1 MRNLVRVMAVMA
13 VGLGAF
19 AIGETKAAAA
29 SPQVNACG
37 CYRDTAGA
45 CFCGRKGKCDCP
57 GDCEPKRC
65 EEKRQKELDKEVET
79 ETRHARELEK
89 KQQDEE
95 AEKERKAQAPAG
107 DGDPGEAEP
116 ESSGAEPA
124 DSSSASDSPPRTTK
138 AKRAGAK
145 REARKG
151 GTKGR
156 RASQKTKPAD

>member
-13 VGLGAF
+13 IGLGAF
-19 AIGETKAAAA
+19 AIGEAKAAAA

-57 GDCEPKRC
+57 GDCEPKGC
-65 EEKRQKELDKEVET
+65 EEKRQKELEKEVEA
-79 ETRHARELEK
+79 ETRRARELEK
-89 KQQDEE
+89 KQQDDA
-95 AEKERKAQAPAG
+95 AEKERKAQAPSDDEDPAAG
-107 DGDPGEAEP
+107 QP
-116 ESSGAEPA
+116 ESSGSEPA
-124 DSSSASDSPPRTTK
+124 DASSAAESKPRTTK

-151 GTKGR
+151 DTKGR
-156 RASQKTKPAD
+156 RAKKAKPAD